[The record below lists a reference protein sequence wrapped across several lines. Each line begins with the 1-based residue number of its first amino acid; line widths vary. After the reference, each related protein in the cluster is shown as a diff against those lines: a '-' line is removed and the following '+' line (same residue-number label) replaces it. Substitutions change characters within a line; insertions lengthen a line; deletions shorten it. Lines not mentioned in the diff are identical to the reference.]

1 MVLVTLS
8 MRLTK
13 ALADLL
19 YVPPTPVVG
28 GWRWSENL
36 EGALV
41 ALDKDGSVA
50 VIGYEGE
57 WFFPVKPSIRVR
69 IRNRLVSAYNRQ
81 LKGV

>member
-19 YVPPTPVVG
+19 YVPPPPVVG
-28 GWRWSENL
+28 GWRENL
-36 EGALV
+36 EGAFA

-50 VIGYEGE
+50 VIGYDGE

-69 IRNRLVSAYNRQ
+69 IHNRLVSAYNRQ
-81 LKGV
+81 LEGV